1 MSGLLP
7 TLPQPSVKWKLQA
20 IIMSTVVAAL
30 LLAFS
35 AELVSETIEL
45 RNSMKAEL
53 QMLARIIGENS
64 TAALSFGDRN
74 SASELLQG
82 LKAHPSVRAAA
93 IYSEE
98 GRIFASYAR
107 PGSLNDLPET
117 AGPDRELFAGGKLF
131 VVHSV
136 VLNGQGLGQIFLSAG
151 LEAMNGKL
159 IQSTATIV
167 LIIAVSTLFAYFLGS
182 RLQRLVSDPVIHLVQ
197 TAKAVTFL
205 KDYKIRA
212 CKLANDE
219 LGLLTDNF
227 NEMLSQIQL
236 RDRDLERHR
245 DRLEEE
251 VAARTADLQK
261 VNLQLASAR
270 DRAEEGSRAK
280 SEFLANMS
288 HEIRT
293 PMNGI
298 MGMTELA
305 LGTQL
310 TAEQREYLETVQT
323 SAENLLRI
331 VNDILDFS
339 KIEAGK
345 LEMEQ
350 SPFHLPEL
358 IEGTLR
364 PLRVIVAQKGLELH
378 CGIQPDVPEYLM
390 GDSGRLCQVL
400 VNLVGNAVK
409 FTEQGSISLE
419 VGASARQ
426 GDSVT
431 VGFAV
436 RDTGIGIPP
445 GKQRTIFEAFSQ
457 ADGSMSRR
465 FGGTGLGLTISA
477 RLVSLMGGS
486 IWVESCPGS
495 GSCFHFTARLKAL
508 DHPAAAVDPAPAP
521 PPPAQKARGLRI
533 LLAEDNPINR
543 RVVVRILEKQEHVV
557 SVAANGIEALD
568 AVARQDFDVILMDVQ
583 MPAMDGLE
591 ATAAIRRQELA
602 GGRHTPIVAMTA
614 HAIKGDREMCLDAGM
629 DSYIAK
635 PIRAE
640 DLLNALDRLGS
651 HTKIEIIDTVN
662 PVT

>member
-345 LEMEQ
+345 LELEQ

-495 GSCFHFTARLKAL
+495 GSCFHFTARLRAL

-521 PPPAQKARGLRI
+521 APPAHKARGLRI